1 MVEREEPERA
11 PKREHASDDPVDSGR
26 QDDRA
31 GGTRAPEDSPA
42 VPAAGEGAELI
53 DNRESDSATPA
64 ASGSHTAEISDG
76 PEGDAGDHPTVHS
89 AHSATPG
96 ESAERTGE
104 SGSADVADEQ
114 RTIRAARPEDEVAAE
129 PAGTSAAE
137 PGATVLDFRRRPLLT
152 DADTEQ
158 ATAAGLIDADEVG
171 SEPLNLSELQAD
183 DALLDALGGTNPNVP
198 AESADTAPALESLL
212 VAWRREVDAAPIGD
226 LVDTDAAVA
235 AIAAGSRPRRK
246 SRRRHLVPV
255 ASAAAVLMIGFTGV
269 GLAARDA
276 MPGDMLWGVAQVL
289 YSDHSQEAAAAQKAQ
304 SQLDEAESLWNSGNY
319 SDAKVS
325 LQLAHETMQN
335 AGAHLKELEARHQ
348 VLENRFQQPHLPGGS
363 TSESSSSSH
372 PTSTTTVEPPPP
384 SNPQLPPPDW
394 PTPTSP
400 STPSSSQEPTEPTT
414 EPSETS
420 GSSDLPSSGNPEDST
435 SAPHNGGGLFPSP
448 N

>member
-1 MVEREEPERA
+1 MVEREEPERS
-11 PKREHASDDPVDSGR
+11 PKREHASDVPVDSGR

-31 GGTRAPEDSPA
+31 GETRASEDSPA

-53 DNRESDSATPA
+53 DNRESDTSVAAGSNTAGVTDGPVPDAEDHSTGHSAYSATCDEPA
-64 ASGSHTAEISDG
+64 ARVDGADDEAAAAESTIRV
-76 PEGDAGDHPTVHS
+76 AR
-89 AHSATPG
+89 
-96 ESAERTGE
+96 SAEE
-104 SGSADVADEQ
+104 LE
-114 RTIRAARPEDEVAAE
+114 AE
-129 PAGTSAAE
+129 PVSA
-137 PGATVLDFRRRPLLT
+137 GATVLDFRKRPLVADAAT
-152 DADTEQ
+152 DTAQ

-171 SEPLNLSELQAD
+171 AEPLNLSELQAD
-183 DALLDALGGTNPNVP
+183 DALLDALGGTNPSVP
-198 AESADTAPALESLL
+198 AESADTGPALESLL

-289 YSDHSQEAAAAQKAQ
+289 YTDHTQETIAAAQAQ
-304 SQLDEAESLWNSGNY
+304 NQLDQAEQQWNSGQR
-319 SDAKVS
+319 SDARAS
-325 LQLAHETMQN
+325 LELARQTMQD
-335 AGAHLKELEARHQ
+335 AGDRLQELEAQHEALR
-348 VLENRFQQPHLPGGS
+348 QQFEGANPSDPS
-363 TSESSSSSH
+363 TSESTSSTH
-372 PTSTTTVEPPPP
+372 HVPTTTVEPPPP
-384 SNPQLPPPDW
+384 SQPQLPPTDQ

-414 EPSETS
+414 QPSETS
-420 GSSDLPSSGNPEDST
+420 GSTDVPSSGSGDGST
-435 SAPHNGGGLFPSP
+435 SDPHNGGGLFPRP